1 MDLGRRK
8 LLRITAGA
16 AMFGLARPVAAQ
28 SYPTRQ
34 VRILVGFEPGGAADI
49 LARLLAQWLSRQLGQ
64 PFIVENHPGAGSSI
78 ATAVVV
84 RAPADGY
91 TLLLCTIANAV
102 NATLYDQLEYNFLRD
117 VRPVA
122 SLCRAPLV
130 MEVHPSL
137 PAASVPEFIAFAKA
151 NPGKLSVASPGI
163 GSAPHVAAELFKKMV
178 GIDMVHVPYRGSAA
192 ALTDLLAGR
201 VQVMFCPLPATIDH
215 LRAGSLRALAVTTTR
230 PAQELPDIPPV
241 AAFVPGY
248 EASAW
253 FGVGAPRLTADT
265 TIDILN
271 REVNAGL
278 AAPVLKSKLADLG
291 YSVFAGSP
299 VDFATHLSQE
309 TEKWRDSVRAGN
321 IRPD

>member
-1 MDLGRRK
+1 
-8 LLRITAGA
+8 
-16 AMFGLARPVAAQ
+16 MFGLARPVVAQ

-49 LARLLAQWLSRQLGQ
+49 LARLLAQWLSGQLGQ
-64 PFIVENHPGAGSSI
+64 SFVVENHPGAGSNI
-78 ATAVVV
+78 ATAAVVNS
-84 RAPADGY
+84 AADGH
-91 TLLLCTIANAV
+91 TLLLCSIANAV
-102 NATLYDQLEYNFLRD
+102 NATLYERLDYNFLRD
-117 VRPVA
+117 MKPVA

-137 PAASVPEFIAFAKA
+137 PAATVPEFIAFAKA

-178 GIDMVHVPYRGSAA
+178 GVDMVHVPYRGSAA
-192 ALTDLLAGR
+192 ALTDLLGGR

-215 LRAGSLRALAVTTTR
+215 LRAGSLRALAVTTAR
-230 PAQELPDIPPV
+230 SADELPDVPTV
-241 AAFVPGY
+241 GAFVSGY

-253 FGVGAPRLTADT
+253 FGVGAPRLTADE

-278 AAPVLKSKLADLG
+278 ADPVLRSRLADLG

-299 VDFATHLSQE
+299 VDFARHLSQE
-309 TEKWRDSVRAGN
+309 TEKWRNAVRAGN
-321 IRPD
+321 IRID